1 MPIKGLTDQPRMPRL
16 GKIHLGIKATNA
28 RGAEYPKKTD
38 YFVCPELVHSVYGE
52 QPRELDILF
61 PYEDADVFASVFYRA
76 YSYSRGLICKGDGE
90 LANRTVDVTIATA
103 PTDSVEDN
111 PLPHRDS
118 KPENLE
124 TRQVVCAGTDCPD
137 YQAGN
142 CRPMMMLQFL
152 LPNVPGL
159 GVWQIDTSSWNSIRN
174 ILGGIELVR
183 AMCGRISMIPLKL
196 QLVPLEV
203 TPQASGRRD
212 TVYVLNLSADFA
224 VIDLAKRQSI
234 GNALI
239 GTAKMLPEPDDEV
252 PEDLVLD
259 REITVDADTGEI
271 ITESKPEAVTAP
283 PRPKPQETDAE
294 PPIETKA
301 SLAALKSL
309 NQCREAYNV
318 SLEQMATW
326 VADNYEGKTVRQ
338 LTDEQVDFLKGV
350 IQNGGTFVADLKPDN
365 PEPEPVE
372 SAEEPLLLP

>member
-1 MPIKGLTDQPRMPRL
+1 VPIKGLTDNPRMPRL
-16 GKIHLGIKATNA
+16 GKIHLGIKAANS
-28 RGAEYPKKTD
+28 RGVEYPKKTD

-61 PYEDADVFASVFYRA
+61 PYEDVDVFASVYYRA
-76 YSYSRGLICKGDGE
+76 YSYSRGLICRGDGE
-90 LANRTVDVTIATA
+90 LADRTVDVTIATA

-124 TRQVVCAGTDCPD
+124 TRQIVCAGSDCPD
-137 YQAGN
+137 YQAGS
-142 CRPMMMLQFL
+142 CRQMMMLQFL

-159 GVWQIDTSSWNSIRN
+159 GVWQIDTSSWNSMRN

-224 VIDLAKRQSI
+224 AIDLAKRKSI
-234 GNALI
+234 GDVLI
-239 GTAKMLPEPDDEV
+239 SAAKMLPEPDDEV

-259 REITVDADTGEI
+259 REIMVDADTGEI
-271 ITESKPEAVTAP
+271 VDEAEPEAEAVTAP
-283 PRPKPQETDAE
+283 PRPQPRETDTE
-294 PPIETKA
+294 PPVEVETKA
-301 SLAALKSL
+301 SLSALRSL

-318 SLEQMATW
+318 SLEQMAGW

-350 IQNGGTFVADLKPDN
+350 IQNGGTFTADLQ
-365 PEPEPVE
+365 PEAEPTQDV
-372 SAEEPLLLP
+372 LTLP